1 MSFETTYLD
10 SVIKRFKEY
19 KGLGEKT
26 FAQLKDDEMNMQPNA
41 ESNSIGIIIQHLNGN
56 MVSRWTNFLTE
67 DGEKESR
74 NRDEEFEEQHFSKN
88 ELLDKWSEGWKV
100 FIDTLESLKEGDLS
114 KTITIRT
121 QSLNVIDALNRQ
133 LAHYAYHVGQI
144 VYLGRWIR
152 QSDWQSLSI
161 PKNKST
167 DYNQEMKQ
175 SRH

>member
-1 MSFETTYLD
+1 MRQSPGAGTLQLTIDDSRFTFHDSTAHYLLITHNSSHMSFEKTYLD

-88 ELLDKWSEGWKV
+88 ELLDKWTEGWKV
-100 FIDTLESLKEGDLS
+100 FMDTLESLKEG
-114 KTITIRT
+114 
-121 QSLNVIDALNRQ
+121 
-133 LAHYAYHVGQI
+133 
-144 VYLGRWIR
+144 
-152 QSDWQSLSI
+152 
-161 PKNKST
+161 
-167 DYNQEMKQ
+167 
-175 SRH
+175 